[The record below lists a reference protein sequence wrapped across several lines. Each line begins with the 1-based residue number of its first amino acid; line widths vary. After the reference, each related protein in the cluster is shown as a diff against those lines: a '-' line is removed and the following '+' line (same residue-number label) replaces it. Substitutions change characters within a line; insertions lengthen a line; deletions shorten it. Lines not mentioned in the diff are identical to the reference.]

1 MSAPEQQESKSRPG
15 MEDLLFG
22 LFLVALSVVVF
33 VATRKLRVG
42 TASEMGPAYYP
53 RTVAWCVLGFGAFFV
68 GRSFV
73 VPGTRIKPP
82 HWRALLLVSAAVAV
96 FALLVT
102 RAGLALA
109 SFASM
114 VIVSLAS
121 KETRLVEVIV
131 FSAVVSAGCV
141 LLFVKALSLPV
152 PIFPW

>member
-1 MSAPEQQESKSRPG
+1 

-22 LFLVALSVVVF
+22 GFLVALSLTVF
-33 VATRKLRVG
+33 VATRKLQVG

-53 RTVAWCVLGFGAFFV
+53 RAIAWCVMGFGVFFV

-73 VPGTRIKPP
+73 VPGARIKPP
-82 HWRALLLVSAAVAV
+82 HWRALLLVPAAVAV
-96 FALLVT
+96 FALLVN

-109 SFASM
+109 SFLSM
-114 VIVSLAS
+114 ALVSLAS
-121 KETRLVEVIV
+121 EETRLVEVIA

-152 PIFPW
+152 PICPW